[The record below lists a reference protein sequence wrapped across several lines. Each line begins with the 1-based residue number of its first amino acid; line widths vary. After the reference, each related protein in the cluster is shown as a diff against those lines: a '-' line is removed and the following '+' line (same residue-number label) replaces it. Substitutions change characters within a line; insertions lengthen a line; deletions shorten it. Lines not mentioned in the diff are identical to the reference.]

1 MSSDQD
7 VTSEGAPETPVAERS
22 LSFEF
27 KGDARE
33 YFRIWIVN
41 LCLTIVTLGVF
52 SAWAKVRKKRYF
64 YSHTV
69 LDGSPFQYLGK
80 PIPILKGRLLAV
92 VLVVTWYAVLHLR
105 PDFAW
110 LLWIA
115 FLILVPWIAVRSA
128 AFNARYSAFRNMT
141 FRFRGSYSGFFS
153 ALIGWALL
161 TAVSCS
167 LAYPWLR
174 AKFSG
179 YMISRTSFGGV
190 PGAFRGR
197 GGQFV
202 SAYLISGL
210 GLIAVVTTAGIV
222 LGTFRSH
229 AMDLRAVQRFT
240 YVTYVAYFFSFL
252 YLKAHVTN
260 LIWGKS
266 ELGGLRFESTL
277 AFRELIWI
285 YLSNS
290 VAILGT
296 AGILVPWA
304 AVRVAKYRAAHF
316 AVWATTPLEEFEG
329 SDRSTVR
336 AAGAEVGELFDLDI
350 AL

>member
-1 MSSDQD
+1 MSGEQD
-7 VTSEGAPETPVAERS
+7 ITSEGAQETLLAERL

-80 PIPILKGRLLAV
+80 PIPILKGRLVAV
-92 VLVVTWYAVLHLR
+92 VLVATWYVVTHLR
-105 PDFAW
+105 PDLVW

-115 FLILVPWIAVRSA
+115 FLIFVPWIAVRSA

-141 FRFRGSYSGFFS
+141 FRFRGSYWGFFR
-153 ALIGWALL
+153 ALFGWGLL
-161 TAVSCS
+161 TAVTCG

-174 AKFSG
+174 AKFTR

-190 PGAFRGR
+190 RGAFRGR

-202 SAYLISGL
+202 SAYLIGGL
-210 GLIAVVTTAGIV
+210 GLIAVAAMAGIV
-222 LGTFRSH
+222 LGAFRSH
-229 AMDLRAVQRFT
+229 GADLRAVQRFV
-240 YVTYVAYFFSFL
+240 YVVYGAYFFSFL

-260 LIWGKS
+260 LVWGKS

-277 AFRELIWI
+277 SFRELIWI

-290 VAILGT
+290 VAILAT
-296 AGILVPWA
+296 AGVLIPWA

-316 AVWATTPLEEFEG
+316 AVWTATPLEEFEG
-329 SDRSTVR
+329 SNRSTVR
-336 AAGAEVGELFDLDI
+336 AAGAEVGEFFDLDI